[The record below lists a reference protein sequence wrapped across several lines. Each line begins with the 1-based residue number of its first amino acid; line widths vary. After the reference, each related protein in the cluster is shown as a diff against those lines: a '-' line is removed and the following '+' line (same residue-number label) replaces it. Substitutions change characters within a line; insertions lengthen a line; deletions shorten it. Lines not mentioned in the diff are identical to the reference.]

1 MRNKMKYVYFV
12 EYTAIPKPGAL
23 QVRATASIARVRK
36 LDTMAEVK
44 FAAEC
49 LKEKWGYD
57 DLMITNFILLNKKG
71 IL

>member
-1 MRNKMKYVYFV
+1 MRNKIKYVYFV
-12 EYTAIPKPGAL
+12 EYTAVQKNGM
-23 QVRATASIARVRK
+23 QVRATASIARNRK

-44 FAAEC
+44 SAAEC
-49 LKEKWGYD
+49 LKEKWGHE

>member
-1 MRNKMKYVYFV
+1 MRNKMKYVYFI
-12 EYTAIPKPGAL
+12 EYTAVQKSGFP
-23 QVRATASIARVRK
+23 QVRATASIARNRK

-44 FAAEC
+44 SAAEC
-49 LKEKWGYD
+49 LKEKWGYE

>member
-1 MRNKMKYVYFV
+1 
-12 EYTAIPKPGAL
+12 
-23 QVRATASIARVRK
+23 
-36 LDTMAEVK
+36 MAEVK

-49 LKEKWGYD
+49 LKEKWGYE